1 MKRLQGLT
9 FIGMSDILGTGIS
22 AIFWFF
28 LATLVEPDGYGSI
41 FYFLS
46 IAGVVSIASPIATQY
61 VITVYSAKHVTIRS
75 TLFTLSIISAIVGA
89 SISFVITQRIDVSL
103 LILGYVAFNLASG
116 KLLGERKIKQYAITN
131 LIQKSLTPILGF
143 YFIFGIEAIL
153 IGLALTYVLHFFI
166 ILKEIR
172 FTNLE
177 FKEIKTRSKFI
188 IFNYGN
194 NIAGLF
200 GGQVDKIIIGTL
212 YGFTLLGNYSL
223 SMQIVVAMM
232 AIPNIIFKYLLTE
245 ELYGVKDRE
254 FKKKIIVFCSI
265 ITIAGFF
272 LVPEIV
278 PKIFPKYL
286 EVNDAIR
293 IMSIAILPTAYAKI
307 QTVRYLSQERSH
319 IIFGGSGI
327 YFITLLIGI
336 IFLGSIWGI
345 VGIAVSFLL
354 SSINQVIGHTILN
367 QKLK

>member
-143 YFIFGIEAIL
+143 GFYFIFGIEAIL

-212 YGFTLLGNYSL
+212 
-223 SMQIVVAMM
+223 
-232 AIPNIIFKYLLTE
+232 
-245 ELYGVKDRE
+245 
-254 FKKKIIVFCSI
+254 
-265 ITIAGFF
+265 
-272 LVPEIV
+272 
-278 PKIFPKYL
+278 
-286 EVNDAIR
+286 
-293 IMSIAILPTAYAKI
+293 
-307 QTVRYLSQERSH
+307 
-319 IIFGGSGI
+319 
-327 YFITLLIGI
+327 
-336 IFLGSIWGI
+336 
-345 VGIAVSFLL
+345 
-354 SSINQVIGHTILN
+354 
-367 QKLK
+367 

>member
-1 MKRLQGLT
+1 
-9 FIGMSDILGTGIS
+9 
-22 AIFWFF
+22 
-28 LATLVEPDGYGSI
+28 
-41 FYFLS
+41 
-46 IAGVVSIASPIATQY
+46 
-61 VITVYSAKHVTIRS
+61 
-75 TLFTLSIISAIVGA
+75 
-89 SISFVITQRIDVSL
+89 
-103 LILGYVAFNLASG
+103 
-116 KLLGERKIKQYAITN
+116 
-131 LIQKSLTPILGF
+131 
-143 YFIFGIEAIL
+143 
-153 IGLALTYVLHFFI
+153 
-166 ILKEIR
+166 
-172 FTNLE
+172 
-177 FKEIKTRSKFI
+177 
-188 IFNYGN
+188 
-194 NIAGLF
+194 
-200 GGQVDKIIIGTL
+200 
-212 YGFTLLGNYSL
+212 
-223 SMQIVVAMM
+223 MQIVVAMM

-286 EVNDAIR
+286 EVYDAIR